1 MGDALPQLASA
12 GLTTLSLCAP
22 RRVPI
27 RQVCQISG
35 LIINDEE
42 SRLQDHYSGRNY
54 K

>member
-1 MGDALPQLASA
+1 MLRAAATKADASA
-12 GLTTLSLCAP
+12 SRLAARPATP
-22 RRVPI
+22 
-27 RQVCQISG
+27 RQVCPISG